1 MVFKSNPVVIDI
13 LDSFC
18 HSLFT
23 FSPFDYWYS
32 MYYEVIPVPLHFC
45 CKNQENIMGFMF
57 FLQVLQPQNV
67 IFRPY
72 FHLMFLP
79 VNAKNDL

>member
-1 MVFKSNPVVIDI
+1 
-13 LDSFC
+13 
-18 HSLFT
+18 
-23 FSPFDYWYS
+23 